1 MRTTACASS
10 IWCVWCIKLLK
21 GKKSAKA
28 FAHHQVVCD
37 CHKRRFFP
45 HSLWSLE
52 FVLQIQQANF
62 DSTSLCIFG
71 QKPSRQQS
79 VASVRV
85 SILID
90 IFIVPSQVNVYVSSY
105 VHNLV
110 KCHKLS
116 ISIWNILHPNY
127 DVQKWFWTVQ
137 ARRVKNISC
146 TSFVC
151 DATQSYWSLP
161 FEIKA
166 LRLTLSHLRPSQ
178 TLSDSASRSPQIS
191 AHINYQLQNMLK
203 NMANVDPSAP
213 SHICMALPIGTC
225 RHGHS
230 EPPNL
235 GHFALNA
242 NVDVVNAVLVIG
254 RQRGSHTLVILKRS
268 RWSNTER
275 WWFIALYHFI
285 ILLLIC

>member
-1 MRTTACASS
+1 MT
-10 IWCVWCIKLLK
+10 
-21 GKKSAKA
+21 
-28 FAHHQVVCD
+28 QVVCEH

-45 HSLWSLE
+45 HTVSEAWNS
-52 FVLQIQQANF
+52 FYRSSKPANF
-62 DSTSLCIFG
+62 DSSTSLCIQFG

-79 VASVRV
+79 VVSVLV
-85 SILID
+85 SIIID
-90 IFIVPSQVNVYVSSY
+90 IFIVPSQVNIYVSSY
-105 VHNLV
+105 VHNLG
-110 KCHKLS
+110 KCRKLS
-116 ISIWNILHPNY
+116 ISTWNILHPNY

-161 FEIKA
+161 FEIKT

-213 SHICMALPIGTC
+213 HICMALPIGT

-254 RQRGSHTLVILKRS
+254 RQRCSHTLVMLKRS

-275 WWFIALYHFI
+275 WWFIAFYI